1 MCIESGGEAIVDED
15 KDTEWKDV
23 VLKNVKSRRNELLI
37 TIWKRMNDEGS
48 MKSMKLFWTTER
60 IPIDVKE

>member
-1 MCIESGGEAIVDED
+1 MCIESGGEGIVDED

-37 TIWKRMNDEGS
+37 TIWKRINDEGS

-60 IPIDVKE
+60 IAIDVKE